1 VPATSTRRTLS
12 RQWELLK
19 LLPNHAPGLTSAELQ
34 SRLSD
39 AGYKTSK
46 RTVERDLVELSCIF
60 PVQCN
65 DKGTPYGWYWT
76 PGSSANLPG
85 IALGEALTLCLVE
98 DSIRPLIP
106 SFMLKSLAPRFNQ
119 ARQKLQALSEEN
131 ASARWFDKVASVQPE
146 LTLLPPEI
154 NLEFLQNLQDA
165 LLNDTQI
172 ACRYYSAHQDKTR
185 NLTLNPL
192 AMVQRGHITYLIATA
207 EPFDDPRQY
216 AIHRF
221 EEARVLTSPSLK
233 PEGFDLKQYIANGS
247 MQFAS
252 KGEIHLRAWISDDL
266 ARLISETPIS
276 ADMQLIK
283 QQDGSTLTATV
294 NDSWELK
301 WWILSH
307 VGSLVVHAPETLR
320 EEITSRIKNG
330 LEKQT
335 VHSISH
341 KSTYSENPSEIQKQP
356 LDTP

>member
-1 VPATSTRRTLS
+1 
-12 RQWELLK
+12 
-19 LLPNHAPGLTSAELQ
+19 
-34 SRLSD
+34 
-39 AGYKTSK
+39 
-46 RTVERDLVELSCIF
+46 
-60 PVQCN
+60 
-65 DKGTPYGWYWT
+65 
-76 PGSSANLPG
+76 
-85 IALGEALTLCLVE
+85 
-98 DSIRPLIP
+98 
-106 SFMLKSLAPRFNQ
+106 
-119 ARQKLQALSEEN
+119 
-131 ASARWFDKVASVQPE
+131 
-146 LTLLPPEI
+146 
-154 NLEFLQNLQDA
+154 
-165 LLNDTQI
+165 
-172 ACRYYSAHQDKTR
+172 
-185 NLTLNPL
+185 
-192 AMVQRGHITYLIATA
+192 
-207 EPFDDPRQY
+207 
-216 AIHRF
+216 
-221 EEARVLTSPSLK
+221 VLTSPSLK